1 MHIIYAITGCSD
13 GTYRRLFANQEKKPS
28 FQAQK
33 YHRLMIEGL
42 AAHCHVDVVAN
53 PPVNPSILREKVI
66 RLPADTEGGAN
77 YQYISAYRS
86 PARKLLHVFFGTFFR
101 TLRLADRDAAVVVDC
116 LNRVAALAAMLAAR
130 LRHRPCV
137 GIVTD
142 LPDMFQ
148 CGRFS
153 KSFANFVIRRCTHH
167 VLLTEAMHGY
177 LSEKLGTDKPYVVLE
192 GHSDIRMEE
201 MKPGLEK
208 KLHPRVCLYA
218 GSIHRKYGI
227 ANLVEGF
234 RLADIPDAE
243 LHIYGSGDYEEE
255 LRAVAAKDPRIVYG
269 GMLFSGEV
277 VAKEQ
282 EATLLVN
289 PRPTG
294 EAFVKYS
301 FPSKTM
307 EYMASGTPVLTTK
320 LPGMPEEYDP
330 HVFFISDETPE
341 GIADALQKVL
351 ENPEAVL
358 FARGLSARKFIL
370 EQKNNVSQAG
380 KLLGMLG
387 YGEAKV

>member
-1 MHIIYAITGCSD
+1 MHIIYAITSCSD
-13 GTYRRLFANQEKKPS
+13 GAYRRLFANQEKKPS

-42 AAHCHVDVVAN
+42 AAHCRVDVVAN
-53 PPVNPSILREKVI
+53 PPVNRAILREKVI
-66 RLPADTEGGAN
+66 RLSDETEGGAY

-101 TLRLADRDAAVVVDC
+101 TFRLADQDATVVVDC
-116 LNRVAALAAMLAAR
+116 LNRTAALAAMLAAR
-130 LRHRPCV
+130 LRRRPCV

-153 KSFANFVIRRCTHH
+153 KNCANFVIRHCTHH

-177 LSEKLGTDKPYVVLE
+177 LSERLGTDKPYVVME
-192 GHSDIRMEE
+192 GHSDIHMRE

-218 GSIHRKYGI
+218 GSIHRIYGV

-234 RLADIPDAE
+234 RQADIPNVE

-255 LRAVAAKDPRIVYG
+255 LREISGSDPRIKYG
-269 GMLFSGEV
+269 GMIFCGEV
-277 VAKEQ
+277 VGKEQ

-294 EAFVKYS
+294 ETFVKYS

-320 LPGMPEEYDP
+320 LPGMPEEYYP
-330 HVFFISDETPE
+330 YVFLIPDETPE

-351 ENPEAVL
+351 NIPESVL
-358 FARGLSARKFIL
+358 FARGVSAREFIL
-370 EQKNNVSQAG
+370 EKKNNISQAR

-387 YGEAKV
+387 YGEEKA